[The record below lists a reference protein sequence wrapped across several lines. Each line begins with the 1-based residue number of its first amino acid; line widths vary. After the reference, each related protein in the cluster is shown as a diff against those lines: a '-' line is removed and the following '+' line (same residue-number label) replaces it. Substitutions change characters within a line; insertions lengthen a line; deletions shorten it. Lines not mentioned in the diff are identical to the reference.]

1 MTSVSKEIIDF
12 IQSLPRSK
20 DGYMILDY
28 YYHKESEP
36 YTLQLLNMMYMGNGT
51 ITSEHL
57 KAIPVTDEQE
67 EKFNIEDEKIEYEI
81 NRYERSITRYEGM

>member
-1 MTSVSKEIIDF
+1 MTSVSKEIIEF

-28 YYHKESEP
+28 YYRSESDE

-51 ITSEHL
+51 ITYTHL

-67 EKFNIEDEKIEYEI
+67 EKYNIEDEKIEYEI
-81 NRYERSITRYEGM
+81 NKYEKRLERR